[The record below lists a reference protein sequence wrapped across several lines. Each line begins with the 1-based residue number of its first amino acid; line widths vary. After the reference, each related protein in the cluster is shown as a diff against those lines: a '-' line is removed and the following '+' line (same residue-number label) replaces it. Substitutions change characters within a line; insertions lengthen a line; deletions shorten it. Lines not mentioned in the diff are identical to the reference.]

1 MEAVSCCCH
10 QPWGDV
16 QRGRKRGAE
25 VCRKLPWRRG
35 MAEKALHYDA
45 TCHHFRVTVMTR
57 GHALLPK
64 QPSPAQGLSQPGWVG
79 AKGLLPGP
87 CRFCQHL
94 GCVSHQQP
102 TSQAGWEE
110 NLLLVSRASTFDLE
124 KSEGRCQLPR
134 KSFAWSRCGQSL
146 LQEPTS
152 LSAQLGGHR
161 G

>member
-1 MEAVSCCCH
+1 
-10 QPWGDV
+10 
-16 QRGRKRGAE
+16 
-25 VCRKLPWRRG
+25 

-64 QPSPAQGLSQPGWVG
+64 QPSPAQGLSQP
-79 AKGLLPGP
+79 KGSCLDP
-87 CRFCQHL
+87 
-94 GCVSHQQP
+94 
-102 TSQAGWEE
+102 AGF
-110 NLLLVSRASTFDLE
+110 ASTWTVFLTNSQPAKLAE
-124 KSEGRCQLPR
+124 KKTCFWFPEQAPLIWKSQRDAASFPGSHLHGVAVGRPR
-134 KSFAWSRCGQSL
+134 VSL